1 MTSKWIKQDWAW
13 IALLGLLVQAVW
25 GLRIEYPTYFDA
37 YYYTING
44 QQLAAGKGFTEPIIW
59 QYLDDPVGVP
69 GPSHTYW
76 MPLTSMVA
84 AMGYWLFDSF
94 RGAQLPFWLM
104 AGLLP
109 LLSYAI
115 SLHLAGD
122 RWQARTAAL
131 FTMAGGYYAAYWVQ
145 PSTFALFAW
154 VGGGCLFALALA
166 GRPWRGRYWLAAG
179 VLAGLAHL
187 TRADGILLVPVAA
200 GVWLLAAWSGRT
212 TMTEPPTQKMLLT
225 SLLLFGSGYLLIM
238 GGWFWRTWQLSG
250 RLLSTVGMETIFL
263 TNYDDLFAFGRHFD
277 LTSYLAW
284 GWPNILRSKLNGV
297 WDAAQTYLG
306 VVGLTAFSFFVV
318 LAWVR
323 FYRQERTRP
332 FLRPM
337 TWYAVLLFVVMSL
350 VFTLPGRR
358 GSLFH
363 SSVALWPWSMTLAS
377 AGLGMAI
384 DWIAARRRNWRPATA
399 RPFFAITLT
408 VLMFVITVML
418 VSGHPQYPEVRVY
431 PEVAAQL
438 PPGALVMTGSPP
450 SFYFHTGR
458 PAIVV
463 PNEPPEGMLAAANR
477 YGATYLLLDRNRPLP
492 LAGLYEGDIVVGVEW
507 IQSFDEGLQ
516 LYRLRLDQQTNRNP

>member
-1 MTSKWIKQDWAW
+1 MTRQIRRDWVW

-25 GLRIEYPTYFDA
+25 GLRIHYPTYFDA

-44 QQLAAGKGFTEPIIW
+44 QQLAAGEGFTEPIIW
-59 QYLDDPVGVP
+59 QYLDNPAGIP

-84 AMGYWLFDSF
+84 ALGYWLLGSF
-94 RGAQLPFWLM
+94 RGAQLPFWFM

-115 SLHLAGD
+115 SRQLVPRD

-131 FTMAGGYYAAYWVQ
+131 FTMVGGYYAAYWVQ

-154 VGGGCLFALALA
+154 VGGGCLLALALT
-166 GRPWRGRYWLAAG
+166 GRSPLGRYWLVAG

-187 TRADGILLVPVAA
+187 TRADGVLLMLVAG
-200 GVWLLAAWSGRT
+200 GVWLLAAWSNRT
-212 TMTEPPTQKMLLT
+212 DPAMRRALLT
-225 SLLLFGSGYLLIM
+225 KLLLLSGGYLLVM

-250 RLLSTVGMETIFL
+250 RLLSTVGTETIFL
-263 TNYDDLFAFGRHFD
+263 TSYDDLFAFGRRFN
-277 LTSYLAW
+277 LSSYLAW
-284 GWPNILRSKLNGV
+284 GWDNILRSKLDGV
-297 WDAAQTYLG
+297 WDGAQTYLG

-318 LAWVR
+318 LACVR
-323 FYRQERTRP
+323 FYRQEHARP

-350 VFTLPGRR
+350 VFTLPGQR

-363 SSVALWPWSMTLAS
+363 SSVALWPWSMTLAA
-377 AGLGMAI
+377 AGLGMTI
-384 DWIAARRRNWRPATA
+384 DWISARRRNWQPTTA

-408 VLMFVITVML
+408 VLMFVITAVI
-418 VSGHPQYPEVRVY
+418 VSGHPQFPEVHVY

-438 PPGALVMTGSPP
+438 PPETVIMVGSPP
-450 SFYFHTGR
+450 SYYFHTGR

-463 PNEPPEGMLAAANR
+463 PNEPPEGVLAAARR
-477 YGATYLLLDRNRPLP
+477 YGATYLLLDRNRPRP
-492 LAGLYEGDIVVGVEW
+492 LAGLYEGEAVAGVEW
-507 IQSFDEGLQ
+507 VQSFAEGVQ
-516 LYRLRLDQQTNRNP
+516 LYRLRLDEQTNRHPQE